1 MTDLSDATYRLYRSM
16 LRVRMVEEAIAA
28 EYGNQEMRCPVHL
41 SIGQEVAA
49 AAVCDVLTQEDWVLS
64 SHRSH
69 AHYLTKGGD
78 LNRMIAELYGKAT
91 GCSGGFGG
99 SMHLTDVAA
108 GFIGATPIVGS
119 SIPIAV
125 GAALSAKQEGLDK
138 VVVAFFGDGALETGV
153 AHESMNF
160 ASVHQLP
167 ILFVCENNLYSVYS
181 PLSVRQPPNRPLCEI
196 PRAHGVL
203 ADTIIGDDALAV
215 LNQAECLVTKTREHS
230 QPTFLEIGVYR
241 WVEHCG
247 HLEDDHLGYRPDA
260 EIAEWQSRNA
270 LTALE
275 REIPANVKESV
286 TAEIEQEITRA
297 FEFAQQSEF
306 PSADALG
313 TRVYALNPSAESTI
327 EPEPTTRMI
336 TFSEALNEAQDYALE
351 NIEGTYLMGLGAPD
365 PKGIFSSTLG
375 LQEKFGDQKVFDV
388 PISENALS
396 GVALGSAATG
406 RRPILTHQRVDF
418 ALVSIDQIV
427 NQAAKW
433 HYMFGGEM
441 NAPMV
446 IRMIIGRGWG
456 QGPQHSQALHAWFA
470 HIPGLKVVLPATAK
484 DAKGMLIAAVKDENP
499 VIFLE
504 HRWLYNVKDAVP
516 KAGYETPLDKAVV
529 KREGSDVT
537 LIGISYMTLECLRAA
552 DLLAD
557 QGISAEVIDL
567 RSVRPIDYETL
578 IASVE
583 KTGLVLIADHA
594 TLVGSIANDI
604 ASILNERLF
613 GKLTQAPIRIG
624 LPNHP
629 VPTSHELAAGYYPS
643 ARIIANAL
651 LSALNFP
658 RLQSHSDNKGIR
670 HDQPDTAFIGPF

>member
-1 MTDLSDATYRLYRSM
+1 MTDLSDVTYRLYRSM
-16 LRVRMVEEAIAA
+16 LRVRMIERAIAA
-28 EYGNQEMRCPVHL
+28 EYSNQEMRCPVHL

-49 AAVCDVLTQEDWVLS
+49 AAVCDVLRQEDWALS

-69 AHYLTKGGD
+69 AHYLAKGGD

-91 GCSGGFGG
+91 GCTGGFGG
-99 SMHLTDVAA
+99 SMHLTDLKA

-125 GAALSAKQEGLDK
+125 GAALSVKQRGLDK

-181 PLSVRQPPNRPLCEI
+181 PLSVRQPPNRPLCEL
-196 PRAHGVL
+196 PKAHGIL
-203 ADTIIGDDALAV
+203 SDSIIGDDALAV
-215 LNQAECLVTKTREHS
+215 LGRAERLIATTRES
-230 QPTFLEIGVYR
+230 LQPTFLEIGVYR

-247 HLEDDHLGYRPDA
+247 HQEDDHLGYRPDA
-260 EIAEWQSRNA
+260 EIADWQSRDA
-270 LTALE
+270 LTILE
-275 REIPANVKESV
+275 AGIPSGVRETMA
-286 TAEIEQEITRA
+286 AEIDQEIAQA
-297 FEFAQQSEF
+297 FQFARQSEF
-306 PSADALG
+306 PSADSLD
-313 TRVYALNPSAESTI
+313 TKVYASNHSAEPAL

-336 TFSEALNEAQDYALE
+336 TFAEALNEAQAYALE

-365 PKGIFSSTLG
+365 PKGIFGSTLG
-375 LQEKFGDQKVFDV
+375 LQEKFGEKKVFDV
-388 PISENALS
+388 PISENALT

-406 RRPILTHQRVDF
+406 LRPILTHQRVDF

-441 NAPMV
+441 SAPMV

-470 HIPGLKVVLPATAK
+470 HIPGLKVVLPATGY

-499 VIFLE
+499 VVFLE
-504 HRWLYNVKDAVP
+504 HRWLYNIKDAVP
-516 KAGYETPLDKAVV
+516 ESGYEIPLDKAVI
-529 KREGSDVT
+529 KRKGADVT

-552 DLLAD
+552 DLLAR

-567 RSVRPIDYETL
+567 RSVRPIDYDTL
-578 IASVE
+578 INSVQ

-594 TLVGSIANDI
+594 TLVGSITSEL
-604 ASILNERLF
+604 ASRLSE
-613 GKLTQAPIRIG
+613 KLFDSLKKAPIRVG
-624 LPNHP
+624 LPDYP
-629 VPTSHELAAGYYPS
+629 VPTSHQLAEGYYPLAS
-643 ARIIANAL
+643 TIFDSTVTAL
-651 LSALNFP
+651 GLPSLRRELTTNQIP
-658 RLQSHSDNKGIR
+658 R
-670 HDQPDTAFIGPF
+670 DQPDASFTGPF

>member
-1 MTDLSDATYRLYRSM
+1 MTELADAKFRLYRSM
-16 LRVRMVEEAIAA
+16 LRVRMIEEAIAA
-28 EYGNQEMRCPVHL
+28 EYANQEMRCPVHL

-49 AAVCDVLTQEDWVLS
+49 AAVCDVLTEEDWVLS

-69 AHYLTKGGD
+69 AHYLAKGGD

-91 GCSGGFGG
+91 GCTGGFGG
-99 SMHLTDVAA
+99 SMHLTDLTA

-125 GAALSAKQEGLDK
+125 GAALSAKQQGLDK

-181 PLSVRQPPNRPLCEI
+181 PLSVRQPPNRPLCEL
-196 PRAHGVL
+196 PKAHGIL
-203 ADTIIGDDALAV
+203 ADSIIGDDALAV
-215 LNQAECLVTKTREHS
+215 RDHAERLVKKTRELS

-247 HLEDDHLGYRPDA
+247 HLEDDHLGYRPDT
-260 EIAEWQSRNA
+260 EITEWQSRDA

-275 REIPANVKESV
+275 REIPANVKESM
-286 TAEIEQEITRA
+286 TDEIKQEITRA
-297 FEFAQQSEF
+297 FEFARQSDF
-306 PSADALG
+306 PSADALE
-313 TRVYALNPSAESTI
+313 TKVYALNQSAEPI
-327 EPEPTTRMI
+327 PDPEPTTRMI
-336 TFSEALNEAQDYALE
+336 TFAQALNEAQDYVLE

-365 PKGIFSSTLG
+365 PKGIFGSTLG
-375 LQEKFGDQKVFDV
+375 LQEKFGEKKVFDV
-388 PISENALS
+388 PISENALT

-406 RRPILTHQRVDF
+406 CRPILTHQRVDF

-441 NAPMV
+441 SAPMV

-470 HIPGLKVVLPATAK
+470 HIPGLKVVLPATAH
-484 DAKGMLIAAVKDENP
+484 DAKGMLIAAVRDENP

-504 HRWLYNVKDAVP
+504 HRWLYNVKDTVP
-516 KAGYETPLDKAVV
+516 EAGYETPLDKAVV
-529 KREGSDVT
+529 KKQGSDVT

-552 DLLAD
+552 DLLAE
-557 QGISAEVIDL
+557 QGISAEVVDL
-567 RSVRPIDYETL
+567 RSVRPIDYDTL
-578 IASVE
+578 LASVE
-583 KTGLVLIADHA
+583 KTCLVVIADHA
-594 TLVGSIANDI
+594 TLVGSIGSDLA
-604 ASILNERLF
+604 AVLNERLLS
-613 GKLTQAPIRIG
+613 KLKQAPIRIG
-624 LPNHP
+624 LPDYP
-629 VPTSHELAAGYYPS
+629 VPTSHGLAREYYPS
-643 ARIIANAL
+643 ARTIANSVLIAMNSSH
-651 LSALNFP
+651 LSLDTEPVRAP
-658 RLQSHSDNKGIR
+658 
-670 HDQPDTAFIGPF
+670 HDQPDVSFTGPF